1 MTTQT
6 ETGQT
11 PSGQDYAGDVD
22 SRQAIEILR
31 DSPNAVLVDVRSAP
45 EWEFVGRPDLS
56 DLGREPVLIS
66 WQTFPGMERNPG
78 FVSAVQGADIQP
90 DQVVLLLCRSGQ
102 RSKHAAI
109 ALTEHGYRHCFN
121 ISDGFEGPKD
131 PAGHRNTVFGWRAN
145 GLPWAQG

>member
-6 ETGQT
+6 
-11 PSGQDYAGDVD
+11 YAGDVD
-22 SRQAIEILR
+22 SRQALDILR
-31 DSPNAVLVDVRSAP
+31 DNPRAVLLDVRSAP

-56 DLGREPVLIS
+56 GLGREPVLVP
-66 WQTFPGMERNPG
+66 WQTFPGMERNANFIP
-78 FVSAVQGADIQP
+78 AVAAEGIGT

-109 ALTEHGYRHCFN
+109 ALTEQGYQHCFN

-131 PAGHRNTVFGWRAN
+131 SAGHRNTVSGWRAN
-145 GLPWAQG
+145 SLPWVQG

>member
-1 MTTQT
+1 MTTANQA
-6 ETGQT
+6 EQ
-11 PSGQDYAGDVD
+11 SYAGDVD
-22 SRQAIEILR
+22 SRQALEILR

-56 DLGREPVLIS
+56 DLGRDPVLIS
-66 WQTFPGMERNPG
+66 WQTFPGMTRNPD
-78 FVSAVQGADIQP
+78 FISAVRAAGVRE

-109 ALTEHGYRHCFN
+109 ALTEDGYQHCFN

-131 PAGHRNTVFGWRAN
+131 AAGHRNTVSGWRAS